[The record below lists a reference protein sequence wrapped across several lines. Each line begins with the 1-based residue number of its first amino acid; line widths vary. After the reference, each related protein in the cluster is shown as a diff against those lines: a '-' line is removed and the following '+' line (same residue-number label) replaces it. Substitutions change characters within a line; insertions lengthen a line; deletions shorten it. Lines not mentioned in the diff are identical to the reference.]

1 MYSFLITNDW
11 DWVYN
16 REWVYNGGL
25 PDKVSVACPHWLSK
39 RPCQLYNAVL
49 MRKILRCHLRRRL
62 FSKIPWPIRSS
73 SAEVVKNNPSFQ
85 AG

>member
-25 PDKVSVACPHWLSK
+25 PDKVPVACPHWLSK
-39 RPCQLYNAVL
+39 RPCQLYNKINKKWRHIVAAVAD
-49 MRKILRCHLRRRL
+49 KC
-62 FSKIPWPIRSS
+62 P
-73 SAEVVKNNPSFQ
+73 V
-85 AG
+85 